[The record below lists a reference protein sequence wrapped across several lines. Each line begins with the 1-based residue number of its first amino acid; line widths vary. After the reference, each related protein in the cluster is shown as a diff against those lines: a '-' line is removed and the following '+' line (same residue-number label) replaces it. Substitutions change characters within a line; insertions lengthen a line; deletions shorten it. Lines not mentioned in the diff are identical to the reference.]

1 MDKTRESVRNQA
13 TTGMIQKHITLNSAS
28 KENKAILLFTDD
40 GYADAKQKFL
50 VSGQKSHRMQQHLK
64 ETDDTISSYAI
75 PPCG

>member
-28 KENKAILLFTDD
+28 KENKAILLFTDAN
-40 GYADAKQKFL
+40 GYADAEQKFL

-64 ETDDTISSYAI
+64 ETDDTISS
-75 PPCG
+75 